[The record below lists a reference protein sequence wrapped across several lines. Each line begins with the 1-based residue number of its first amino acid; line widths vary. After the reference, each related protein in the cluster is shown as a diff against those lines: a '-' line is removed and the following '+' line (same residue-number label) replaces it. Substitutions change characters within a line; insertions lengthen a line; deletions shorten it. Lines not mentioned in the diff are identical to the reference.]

1 MSSDR
6 KFLIVFCIL
15 MVAALF
21 PATGTVC
28 ASEIP
33 LGYVSYD
40 PSTANLNTFSIN
52 NFTGPFS
59 LGTDFPVQTS
69 LQIQNATLTLT
80 DSSGVI
86 DAISLGTIGPG
97 TAFGGLFDPSL
108 FGFTSAVFQGTLDLT
123 TVSVLASDGVTLD
136 TLQLDSNISVNLAP
150 SSGNSSLQTGD
161 FALMYANTANLA
173 TPEPGSF
180 FLVLSV
186 FVLLSSLKIALW
198 LRRS

>member
-21 PATGTVC
+21 PAAGTVC
-28 ASEIP
+28 ANQIP

-40 PSTANLNTFSIN
+40 PSTANLNTFSVN
-52 NFTGPFS
+52 N
-59 LGTDFPVQTS
+59 FPVQTS

-80 DSSGVI
+80 DSSGIV

-108 FGFTSAVFQGTLDLT
+108 FSFTSAVFQGTLDLT
-123 TVSVLASDGVTLD
+123 TVSVLATDGVTLN

-150 SSGNSSLQTGD
+150 SLGNSSLQTGD
-161 FALMYANTANLA
+161 FALMYANTVNLA

-180 FLVLSV
+180 FLVLNV
-186 FVLLSSLKIALW
+186 FLLLSSLKIAVW

>member
-21 PATGTVC
+21 PAAGTVC
-28 ASEIP
+28 ANQIP

-40 PSTANLNTFSIN
+40 PSTANLNTFSVN

-59 LGTDFPVQTS
+59 LGIDFPVQTS

-80 DSSGVI
+80 DSSGIV

-108 FGFTSAVFQGTLDLT
+108 FSFTSAVFQGTLDLT
-123 TVSVLASDGVTLD
+123 TVSVLATDGVTLN
-136 TLQLDSNISVNLAP
+136 TRQLFTSDWRLRVDVCKYCQSRYSRARL
-150 SSGNSSLQTGD
+150 
-161 FALMYANTANLA
+161 F
-173 TPEPGSF
+173 
-180 FLVLSV
+180 
-186 FVLLSSLKIALW
+186 LSSLKCFPFAFIAENCCMAEAKL
-198 LRRS
+198 SVMAKP